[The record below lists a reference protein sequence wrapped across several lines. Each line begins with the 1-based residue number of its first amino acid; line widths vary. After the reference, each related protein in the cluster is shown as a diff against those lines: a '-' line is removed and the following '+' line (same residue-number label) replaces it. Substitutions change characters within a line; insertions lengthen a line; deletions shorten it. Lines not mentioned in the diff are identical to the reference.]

1 MKKLYQNDVV
11 ENLLRKFNPFGLRSK
26 NGMPYE
32 FMRVSEIYLFVMVK
46 LYTMSPRGYIE
57 IPLFISELYAH
68 LSFSE
73 CKACAGQL
81 ESLGVEPV
89 MHINYETKEG
99 KQKIENILKG
109 LHFLCETSFDSAS
122 FTEAYRLLLNRIEL
136 EKVKKK
142 DEDRDN

>member
-11 ENLLRKFNPFGLRSK
+11 ENLRRKFNPFGLRSK
-26 NGMPYE
+26 NGTPYE

-46 LYTMSPRGYIE
+46 LYTMFPRGYIE

-73 CKACAGQL
+73 CKACASQL

-89 MHINYETKEG
+89 MHINYETREG
-99 KQKIENILKG
+99 KQKLENICKG
-109 LHFLCETSFDSAS
+109 LHFLCETTFENAS

-142 DEDRDN
+142 DEDRNN